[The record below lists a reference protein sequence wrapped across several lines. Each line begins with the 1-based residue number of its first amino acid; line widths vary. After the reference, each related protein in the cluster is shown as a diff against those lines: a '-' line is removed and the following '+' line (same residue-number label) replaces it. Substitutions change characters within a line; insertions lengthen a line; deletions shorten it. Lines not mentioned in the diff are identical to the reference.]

1 MTKQKILIVEDDAD
15 ARNLYKKT
23 LTREEY
29 EIVTTESAEEAEEIL
44 HDTVFDVI
52 LADNVLPGKTGL
64 DVLKNAKKKYPDTIR
79 LLITGF
85 PDLGVLEEAI
95 NEAEIF
101 RYLSKPVRTHDL
113 QLTVKTA
120 VEYRKLMEQNK
131 DLLKNLENKVENKT
145 KELSK
150 SEERYRSL
158 FEGADDQIFVLDENF
173 RYTMV
178 NESALKSG
186 GFKLED
192 AQGKTA
198 DELYGLLFERISKKV
213 CKTIEKMLNVNKVYA
228 IGMSRKHRLLGHIVL
243 LTGNESSKLNKEAI
257 ETFVYQAS
265 AALEKRKVEDLL
277 RESEKRLNDTQRL
290 TKMGGWEYDVEKQ
303 TMIWTDETYRIHGL
317 NPGDI
322 EPGATEH
329 IKRSIMCYDEKYR
342 PFIMDT
348 FRKCVSEGKPYDM
361 EFPFTTFQGK
371 RIWIR
376 TMAKAE
382 KEKGKIKRVI
392 GNIMD
397 ITERKNAEEALRKNS
412 KLIKQRNKELKNALQ
427 ELKDAQVQLVH
438 SEKMASIG
446 VLAAGVAHEI
456 NNPLSYV
463 ISNLTHLRRYSGV
476 FKKFIDEIQELLS
489 SVPELLSEYEEKK
502 SGHKLDY
509 AVEDFVAAVNESIEG
524 ADRVK
529 QIVMDLRSF
538 SHRAEDSKSLWNV
551 NEGLEATLNIVWNE
565 LKYKAEVI
573 KDYGKVPEI
582 KCNIQQLNQVFV
594 NLLVNAAHAIEK
606 QGIIKVKTY
615 QENKYVC
622 VDVSDTGCGIPE
634 KDIPKIFDAFY
645 STKSVGKGTG
655 LGLSISQKIIKDHG
669 GTIEVRSEVGK
680 GSTFTIRL
688 PLQ

>member
-198 DELYGLLFERISKKV
+198 DELFPHDAEFYNEQYSKVFEAKSPLSFERAFPLPDGLHWFSVTLSPIIDENGEVTGLTGISRDITNRKKMEEKEKQFSSTMEFLSNSAFGFVELGADDDIYTYIGEQLKNLVDDAVIAVSHYDSETKTMIPKFILGLGKNKEKVYELLGDVLPDKPFPVTDEAKEELLQEKLNEVPGGLYGLLFERISKKV

-228 IGMSRKHRLLGHIVL
+228 IGMSRKDRLLGHIVL

-290 TKMGGWEYDVEKQ
+290 TKMGG
-303 TMIWTDETYRIHGL
+303 L
-317 NPGDI
+317 
-322 EPGATEH
+322 
-329 IKRSIMCYDEKYR
+329 
-342 PFIMDT
+342 
-348 FRKCVSEGKPYDM
+348 
-361 EFPFTTFQGK
+361 
-371 RIWIR
+371 
-376 TMAKAE
+376 
-382 KEKGKIKRVI
+382 
-392 GNIMD
+392 
-397 ITERKNAEEALRKNS
+397 
-412 KLIKQRNKELKNALQ
+412 
-427 ELKDAQVQLVH
+427 
-438 SEKMASIG
+438 
-446 VLAAGVAHEI
+446 
-456 NNPLSYV
+456 
-463 ISNLTHLRRYSGV
+463 
-476 FKKFIDEIQELLS
+476 
-489 SVPELLSEYEEKK
+489 
-502 SGHKLDY
+502 
-509 AVEDFVAAVNESIEG
+509 
-524 ADRVK
+524 
-529 QIVMDLRSF
+529 
-538 SHRAEDSKSLWNV
+538 
-551 NEGLEATLNIVWNE
+551 
-565 LKYKAEVI
+565 
-573 KDYGKVPEI
+573 
-582 KCNIQQLNQVFV
+582 
-594 NLLVNAAHAIEK
+594 
-606 QGIIKVKTY
+606 GI
-615 QENKYVC
+615 
-622 VDVSDTGCGIPE
+622 
-634 KDIPKIFDAFY
+634 
-645 STKSVGKGTG
+645 
-655 LGLSISQKIIKDHG
+655 
-669 GTIEVRSEVGK
+669 
-680 GSTFTIRL
+680 
-688 PLQ
+688 